1 MRSNDGIMNILI
13 EARKRKGISINELAS
28 LTGVAKSSISRYE
41 NRSRQFPLDQI
52 DTFSKPLGL
61 DPKEVLGFNDDSNI
75 SLVKSIIRIPIIGEI
90 ACGDPITAQENI
102 SGYVEESTEN
112 LPSGELFYLKAKG
125 NSMEPT
131 VPNGSNVLIR
141 EQPEVEDGE
150 IAAVLVN
157 GDTEATLKRV
167 KHQGNIIIL
176 IPDNQEYNPYIITAD
191 NPAKILGKAI
201 RFTTDL

>member
-52 DTFSKPLGL
+52 DTFSKALGL

-125 NSMEPT
+125 SSMEPT
-131 VPNGSNVLIR
+131 IPNGSNVLIR

>member
-52 DTFSKPLGL
+52 DTFSKALGL

-125 NSMEPT
+125 SSMEPT

-191 NPAKILGKAI
+191 NPARILGKAI

>member
-52 DTFSKPLGL
+52 DTFSKALGL
-61 DPKEVLGFNDDSNI
+61 DPKEVLGFSDDSNI

-125 NSMEPT
+125 SSMEPT
-131 VPNGSNVLIR
+131 IPNGSNVLIR

-167 KHQGNIIIL
+167 KHQGNIIML

>member
-52 DTFSKPLGL
+52 DTFSKALGL

-191 NPAKILGKAI
+191 NPARILGKAI

>member
-52 DTFSKPLGL
+52 DTFSKALGL

-125 NSMEPT
+125 SSMEPT
-131 VPNGSNVLIR
+131 IPNGSNVLIR

-167 KHQGNIIIL
+167 KHQGNIIML

-201 RFTTDL
+201 RLTTDL

>member
-41 NRSRQFPLDQI
+41 NRSRQFPLDQT
-52 DTFSKPLGL
+52 DTFSKALGL

-125 NSMEPT
+125 SSMEPT

-167 KHQGNIIIL
+167 KHQGNIIML

>member
-52 DTFSKPLGL
+52 DTFSKALGL

>member
-52 DTFSKPLGL
+52 DTFSKALGL
-61 DPKEVLGFNDDSNI
+61 DPREVLGFNDDSNI

-125 NSMEPT
+125 SSMEPT

>member
-52 DTFSKPLGL
+52 DTFSKALGL

-157 GDTEATLKRV
+157 SDTEATLKRV

-191 NPAKILGKAI
+191 NPARILGKAI

>member
-52 DTFSKPLGL
+52 DTFSKALGL

-125 NSMEPT
+125 SSMEPT

>member
-52 DTFSKPLGL
+52 DTFSKALGL

-125 NSMEPT
+125 SSMEPT
-131 VPNGSNVLIR
+131 IPNGSNVLIR

-167 KHQGNIIIL
+167 KHQGNIIML

>member
-1 MRSNDGIMNILI
+1 MNILI

-52 DTFSKPLGL
+52 DTFSKALGL

>member
-52 DTFSKPLGL
+52 DTFSKALGL

-112 LPSGELFYLKAKG
+112 LPSGKLFYLKAKG
-125 NSMEPT
+125 SSMEPT

>member
-52 DTFSKPLGL
+52 DTFSKALGL

-167 KHQGNIIIL
+167 KHQGNIIML

>member
-52 DTFSKPLGL
+52 DTFSKALGL

-75 SLVKSIIRIPIIGEI
+75 SLVKSIIQIPIIGEI

-125 NSMEPT
+125 SSMEPT
-131 VPNGSNVLIR
+131 IPNGSNVLIR

-167 KHQGNIIIL
+167 KHQGNIIML

>member
-52 DTFSKPLGL
+52 DTFSKALGL

-125 NSMEPT
+125 SSMEPT

-167 KHQGNIIIL
+167 KHQGNIIML

>member
-52 DTFSKPLGL
+52 DTFSKALGL

-125 NSMEPT
+125 SSMEPT

-167 KHQGNIIIL
+167 KHQGNIIML

-191 NPAKILGKAI
+191 NPARILGKAI

>member
-52 DTFSKPLGL
+52 DTFSKALGL

-125 NSMEPT
+125 SSMEPT

-157 GDTEATLKRV
+157 SDTEATLKRV

>member
-52 DTFSKPLGL
+52 DTFSKALGL

-90 ACGDPITAQENI
+90 ACGNPITAQENI

-191 NPAKILGKAI
+191 NPARILGKAI

>member
-13 EARKRKGISINELAS
+13 EARKRKGISINELAA

-41 NRSRQFPLDQI
+41 NRSRQFPLDQT
-52 DTFSKPLGL
+52 DTFAKALGL

-112 LPSGELFYLKAKG
+112 LPSGKLFYLKAKG
-125 NSMEPT
+125 SSMEPT
-131 VPNGSNVLIR
+131 IPNGSNVLIR
-141 EQPEVEDGE
+141 EQPEVEDCE

-167 KHQGNIIIL
+167 KHQGNIIML

>member
-52 DTFSKPLGL
+52 DTFSKALGL

-125 NSMEPT
+125 SSMEPT
-131 VPNGSNVLIR
+131 IPNGSNVLIR

-167 KHQGNIIIL
+167 KHQGNIIML
-176 IPDNQEYNPYIITAD
+176 IPDNQEYNPYIITPD

>member
-52 DTFSKPLGL
+52 DTFSKALGL

-75 SLVKSIIRIPIIGEI
+75 SLVKSIVRIPIIGEI

-125 NSMEPT
+125 SSMEPT

>member
-28 LTGVAKSSISRYE
+28 LTGIAKSSISRYE

-52 DTFSKPLGL
+52 DTFSKALGL

-191 NPAKILGKAI
+191 NPARILGKAI

>member
-52 DTFSKPLGL
+52 DTFSKALGL

-157 GDTEATLKRV
+157 SDTEATLKRV

>member
-52 DTFSKPLGL
+52 DTFSKALGL

-75 SLVKSIIRIPIIGEI
+75 SLKSIIRIPIIGEI